1 MRETV
6 SSALCRGRYG
16 KRAASRQHRGNCHE
30 SDGCI
35 AAGHR
40 HRADVRPERGHPSYE
55 QPLCAGRRRCGRGA
69 ADRPVHQRRERVRI
83 VAAAHRWVRAVG
95 RSGYQ
100 SCALR
105 RRYHLWQAIRA
116 DARARG
122 SGVSAAQLRVSIRLS
137 AAGHLPRHADD
148 QRVLRGHVVSGPGR
162 AV

>member
-1 MRETV
+1 MRETAF
-6 SSALCRGRYG
+6 SALYRGRYG
-16 KRAASRQHRGNCHE
+16 KRTASRQHRGNCHE

-35 AAGHR
+35 EAGHR

-55 QPLCAGRRRCGRGA
+55 QPLCAGHRCSGRGA
-69 ADRPVHQRRERVRI
+69 ADRPVYERCQRVR
-83 VAAAHRWVRAVG
+83 VAAAAHRWVRAVG
-95 RSGYQ
+95 WPGYQ

-137 AAGHLPRHADD
+137 AAWHLPRHADD